1 MKKILLTLLLVLAPF
16 AAHAEYS
23 RPYIGDMTEYR
34 AKYEDTFVYLARDYN
49 LGFVEMRAANPAVDP
64 WLPGSGTKLVLPT
77 CCRMR
82 RARAS
87 SSTCPKCGCMLS

>member
-49 LGFVEMRAANPAVDP
+49 LGFVEMRAANPATSPVCVRDSASADSTFQKGPDDP
-64 WLPGSGTKLVLPT
+64 
-77 CCRMR
+77 
-82 RARAS
+82 
-87 SSTCPKCGCMLS
+87 